1 MPNSELTKSAA
12 WVTLGH
18 LVATLGSFVSLMVL
32 ARILTP
38 DDFGLFGLSL
48 IIIMIP
54 ESLIGGQL
62 QEVLIQYR
70 GIKQRHISSMLGFST
85 LLGLIAGGAVM
96 LGAPFFA
103 GLFDAPGLK
112 QLLPVMAVILVMHGM
127 TSTAAA
133 LMIREMNF
141 SQLTIVDI
149 VGTLVAAAV
158 GVGFVL
164 QYNTVWALVWME
176 MTRRVVRLVM
186 FVIFSKIKFDFSFH
200 RAAAAEIYDYARKA
214 VSAGVVRTIE
224 RVLPGAL
231 IGYGLGTVALGY
243 YNVALRLL
251 EQAVSV
257 LVEPLS
263 NVSFPVFAKAQA
275 DMAAVREQLRNAVYL
290 AALVAAPAFGGSIV
304 AAPTLVPVLFGDQ
317 WMAVIPLAQ
326 LSFLTGI
333 ALTISGINYALLNGI
348 GYPGKVLKIMIL
360 TTIATFVGVVSVLNI
375 SIVAVMAIILFKTLF
390 MWALTAREVKKLAGQ
405 PFIDQVRPMFVPLAA
420 TLIMMGVTHAF
431 YVFYGVNLS
440 PVVSLLATV
449 VIGVLVYPAALFA
462 IKPSLVGFIR
472 AQVKTRLAA
481 RKGA

>member
-38 DDFGLFGLSL
+38 DDFGLFGLTL

-85 LLGLIAGGAVM
+85 LLGLIAGG
-96 LGAPFFA
+96 LLIIGAPLFA
-103 GLFDAPGLK
+103 GLFNAPGLSA
-112 QLLPVMAVILVMHGM
+112 LLPVMALILIMHGM

-133 LMIREMNF
+133 LMIREMDF
-141 SQLTIVDI
+141 QRLTIVDI
-149 VGTLVAAAV
+149 VGTLIAAAV
-158 GVGFVL
+158 GIVFVL

-176 MTRRVVRLVM
+176 MTRRVVRLIM
-186 FVIFSKIKFDFSFH
+186 FVWFSRIKFDFSFH
-200 RAAAAEIYDYARKA
+200 RTAASEIYDYARKA

-290 AALVAAPAFGGSIV
+290 AALIAAPAFGGGIV

-317 WMAVIPLAQ
+317 WMPVIPLAQ

-333 ALTISGINYALLNGI
+333 ALTIAGINYALLNGI
-348 GYPGKVLKIMIL
+348 GFPGIVLRVMIL
-360 TTIATFVGVVSVLNI
+360 TTLATFIGVVSVLNI
-375 SIVAVMAIILFKTLF
+375 SIVAVMAVILAKTVF
-390 MWALTAREVKKLAGQ
+390 MWALTAREVKRLANHGYA
-405 PFIDQVRPMFVPLAA
+405 DQLRPMLAPMAA
-420 TLIMMGVTHAF
+420 TLIMMAVTHLF
-431 YVFYGVNLS
+431 YISWGISMS
-440 PVVSLLATV
+440 PVASLLLTV
-449 VIGVLVYPAALFA
+449 AIGILVYAAALLA
-462 IKPSLVGFIR
+462 IKPSLIGFIR
-472 AQVKTRLAA
+472 EQVKLKLAS
-481 RKGA
+481 R